1 LKQAMTGDR
10 ERELEPAKAVLDRLR
25 IPVPATD
32 LPFLERTFARQR
44 ELLLGMAAHVPP
56 ETEPAHV
63 FGPRTA

>member
-1 LKQAMTGDR
+1 MAGNR
-10 ERELEPAKAVLDRLR
+10 EHELQPAQAVLDRLG

-44 ELLLGMAAHVPP
+44 ELLLKMAAEVPP

-63 FGPRTA
+63 FSPRTA

>member
-1 LKQAMTGDR
+1 MAGDR
-10 ERELEPAKAVLDRLR
+10 EQQLEPAKAVLERLG

-44 ELLLGMAAHVPP
+44 ELLLAMAAHVPP

-63 FGPRTA
+63 FTPRTL